1 MVQPPEPPIYKPFP
15 AFTEWGMGEVAT
27 DDFDRY
33 AELFARAKA
42 SANKAVL
49 ANAMKAAQ
57 RYAAVDTNAIEG
69 IYETDR
75 GFTRTVAT
83 QAAAWEAMMEARGA
97 HVRPA
102 FDDALNGYE
111 YVLDA
116 ATQRVEI
123 SEVWI
128 KEVHQIICK
137 SQKTHKVYTPA
148 GIQEHPL
155 IKGTYKSM
163 PNSPTLADGRVHAY
177 APVLDTAPEM
187 QRLVEELRSL
197 NFQDAHAVVQAA
209 YAHYA
214 YVCIHPFADGNGRV
228 ARALSSVYLYRYP
241 GVPLIVFADQR
252 NRYYDALE
260 QADDGKP
267 GPFVRFIADQTIDA
281 INLIRTQLSN
291 TAPPVADTL
300 TSLSELF
307 DPGARD
313 EELVAGGLRLVA
325 MAMEEAKRQIAE
337 LRLPEGLA
345 VRVNPNRPAP
355 LLKPPTGYVDLGR
368 EGGWNMHAHCAFP
381 IVNVFASVNTFL
393 RQSAAAPSDL
403 LMASR
408 HNNGLEV
415 WLREVTPSA
424 GELLKLKLTSWV
436 EARIAEMLVSVQQV
450 VERNKRR

>member
-1 MVQPPEPPIYKPFP
+1 MVQPQESPIYKPFP
-15 AFTEWGMGEVAT
+15 AFAEWGLGDVAT

-42 SANKAVL
+42 SADRAVL
-49 ANAMKAAQ
+49 AKAMEAAQ

-69 IYETDR
+69 IYEVDR

-116 ATQRVEI
+116 ATRRVEI
-123 SEVWI
+123 TEIWI
-128 KEVHQIICK
+128 KEIHQIICA
-137 SQKTHKVYTPA
+137 SQKTHKVYTPV
-148 GIQEHPL
+148 GIQEQPL
-155 IKGTYKSM
+155 LKGTYKTM
-163 PNSPTLADGRVHAY
+163 HNSPTLADGRVHAY

-187 QRLVEELRSL
+187 QRLIEELRSDG
-197 NFQDAHAVVQAA
+197 FQKAHPVVQAA

-228 ARALSSVYLYRYP
+228 ARALSSVYLYRHP

-252 NRYYDALE
+252 NPYYDALE
-260 QADDGKP
+260 QADNGKP
-267 GPFVRFIADQTIDA
+267 GPFVRFIADQAIDA

-291 TAPPVADTL
+291 TAPPVAQTL

-313 EELVAGGLRLVA
+313 EELVAAGLRLAA
-325 MAMEEAKRQIAE
+325 MALEEAKKQVAE
-337 LRLPEGLA
+337 LRLPSGLTI
-345 VRVNPNRPAP
+345 RVNPNRPHP
-355 LLKPPTGYVDLGR
+355 SLRPPNGYVEIG
-368 EGGWNMHAHCAFP
+368 EKGGWNMYASSAFP
-381 IVNVFASVNTFL
+381 RVNVYLSVNTFL
-393 RQSAAAPSDL
+393 RQSDPAPSEL
-403 LMASR
+403 LIASR
-408 HNNGLEV
+408 DGDGLEV
-415 WLREVTPSA
+415 WLREITPSA

-436 EARIAEMLVSVQQV
+436 EAKIAEMLVSVQQV
-450 VERNKRR
+450 VERGKRR